1 MPVFQIRLYKRS
13 ELRTGTRPEK
23 EKGGKEMNL
32 EKLAAADI
40 GDHDLSLAEL
50 RQLLQQASR
59 AESIDLAYSYRLGFL
74 RGEGVKK

>member
-1 MPVFQIRLYKRS
+1 
-13 ELRTGTRPEK
+13 
-23 EKGGKEMNL
+23 MNL

-59 AESIDLAYSYRLGFL
+59 AESISLAYRLGFL